1 MRGYFTYIIKT
12 WLATMVIAPIVFA
25 SLFYLFDPTTS
36 TEYPFLKMVTFLIFV
51 GFVFSI
57 PSLLLLGL
65 ASRYFEK
72 IFDDTRGLKTVT
84 ILVSMVL
91 IIISFIFFFNG
102 MEKKELPPIIG
113 LAITYIISI
122 LGFGFYFKIKSP
134 KHPRSSF

>member
-1 MRGYFTYIIKT
+1 
-12 WLATMVIAPIVFA
+12 MVIAPIVFA

-36 TEYPFLKMVTFLIFV
+36 AEYPFLKMVIFLIFI

-72 IFDDTRGLKTVT
+72 IYDDTRRLKTVT

-102 MEKKELPPIIG
+102 MEKTELSPIVG

-122 LGFGFYFKIKSP
+122 FVFGFYFKIKPP
-134 KHPRSSF
+134 KHPHSSY